1 MASEVKPVRILTKS
15 EQKQTIKGV
24 QKPKKNIIK
33 NYLESPFALE
43 WPKLIPEDEEEVATL
58 LQKSCLGLKQL
69 YSKPPWK
76 QVVKYRGDER
86 KAFLKEHYKQF
97 FENLDPDSIKMSK
110 EREEAL
116 SHLIFGYNSVMRAM
130 EQDRVAAILLEK
142 NVKPNFITKAFLPG
156 CANKCIPLVPLTDL
170 EKVLQDKE
178 TLALPH
184 TCMALG
190 LKLSVKDESNLFY
203 PLYTKMC
210 EALSVEESDGDNSED
225 EDCGEVPNTDTKEKE
240 RPKPSDQPSE
250 VDINTYHLKRTN
262 IKGRRAFI
270 PGMKGSQMNKSKI
283 DDDFL
288 SFGTTIQNEQE
299 IQKVEA
305 STTKLNMV
313 SENLQKIPVVDENMD
328 FSSMI
333 LLDASGDE
341 NPLVEKSYAEK
352 PAKNKEKVKQKKQKR
367 KKPDF
372 DPYVS
377 AKTKLL
383 KGNPNRKGKVM

>member
-1 MASEVKPVRILTKS
+1 MTSEVKPVRILTKS

-43 WPKLIPEDEEEVATL
+43 WPKLTPEDEEEVAAL
-58 LQKSCLGLKQL
+58 LRKSCLGLKQL

-76 QVVKYRGDER
+76 EVGKYKGDER

-97 FENLDPDSIKMSK
+97 LENLDPDSIKMNK
-110 EREEAL
+110 KREEAL
-116 SHLIFGYNSVMRAM
+116 SHMIFGYNSVMRAM

-142 NVKPNFITKAFLPG
+142 NVKPNFVTKAFLPG
-156 CANKCIPLVPLTDL
+156 CAKKCIPLVPLTDL
-170 EKVLQDKE
+170 EKVLRDKE

-190 LKLSVKDESNLFY
+190 LKPSVKDESNLFY
-203 PLYTKMC
+203 QLYTKVC
-210 EALSVEESDGDNSED
+210 EALSVEECDGDSSED
-225 EDCGEVPNTDTKEKE
+225 EEDCREVPDTDTEEKE
-240 RPKPSDQPSE
+240 RPKPSNQPTE
-250 VDINTYHLKRTN
+250 VDISSCHLKRSN

-270 PGMKGSQMNKSKI
+270 PGMKELQMNESNL

-288 SFGTTIQNEQE
+288 SFGTMQNQQE
-299 IQKVEA
+299 LLKLQA
-305 STTKLNMV
+305 STTKPNKA
-313 SENLQKIPVVDENMD
+313 SENLQTIPAVDENID

-333 LLDASGDE
+333 LLDASGDQ
-341 NPLVEKSYAEK
+341 NPLVKKSNAEK
-352 PAKNKEKVKQKKQKR
+352 LAKNKGKVKQKR
-367 KKPDF
+367 KKPDS
-372 DPYVS
+372 DPYVP

-383 KGNPNRKGKVM
+383 KGNPNRKGRVM